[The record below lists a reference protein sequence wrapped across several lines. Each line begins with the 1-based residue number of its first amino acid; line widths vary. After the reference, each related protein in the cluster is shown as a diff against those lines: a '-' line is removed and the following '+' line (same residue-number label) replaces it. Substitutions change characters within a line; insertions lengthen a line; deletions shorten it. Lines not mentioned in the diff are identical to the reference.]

1 MSPAV
6 YQWCSGLHNSKLQFT
21 RSEHTLCSRFSWVL
35 QSCSCK
41 KLLWFWCTAIV
52 FFVKFHTAFRAVNG
66 CKYICLL
73 SLFSGCFITA
83 DKRQWVFIQNDFG
96 LRIKR
101 VLSAFTF
108 RFHTS
113 LHIFKLWDTYAFF
126 FFFWLFFLE
135 WSLENW
141 KAWVWSKFCKDLNKD
156 SSSPS
161 LQCSASAS
169 VRLASSHWRLD
180 LGFYITSQ
188 APVMF
193 TLAFPKKVV
202 DTFG

>member
-1 MSPAV
+1 MSPAA

-52 FFVKFHTAFRAVNG
+52 LFVKFHTAFRAVNG

-83 DKRQWVFIQNDFG
+83 DKRQWVFIQNHFG

-126 FFFWLFFLE
+126 FFFGFS
-135 WSLENW
+135 SLSGHLRTGRPGYGQNFAKIW
-141 KAWVWSKFCKDLNKD
+141 IRIVLLPAFNAQLLLLWGW
-156 SSSPS
+156 
-161 LQCSASAS
+161 
-169 VRLASSHWRLD
+169 
-180 LGFYITSQ
+180 Q
-188 APVMF
+188 APIE
-193 TLAFPKKVV
+193 
-202 DTFG
+202 G